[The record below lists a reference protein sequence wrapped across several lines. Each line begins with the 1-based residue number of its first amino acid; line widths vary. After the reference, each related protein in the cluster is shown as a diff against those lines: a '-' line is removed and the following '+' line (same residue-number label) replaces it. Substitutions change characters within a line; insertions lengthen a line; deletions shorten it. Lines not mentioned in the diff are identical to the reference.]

1 MIYLKSNFFTKG
13 GFLVKKT
20 AIFLAIVVA
29 ILVLYSKAFAYKNTI
44 LVDGKPFY
52 YNVPD
57 VTIKVDGQN
66 FDTGETPPLILK
78 DSTLIPV
85 RVISEKGFGANVVW
99 EDKTKSVTITKDKS
113 VKLTIGSDIALV
125 DGKEVKL
132 TAPARIIGIKDKGYT
147 YIPFRFLFETFGYK
161 VEWDQ
166 KNYQI
171 NTVSPPKIA
180 NIIGF
185 TSNYNNGVFSVNI
198 TADNPIKYKQGI
210 LEDPGNI
217 RIYVDM
223 ENAVWDKGK
232 TNIPINKKNL
242 TNAVI
247 AQNQTQPVPKVRAV
261 IYLTDV
267 VPYNITSS
275 DDGTNLT
282 ISFDIGTSYVTGISF
297 AKEGSYDKVIIN
309 CDAEQFNTQKVGD
322 NKIVLD
328 ISDAVLKLPDGNKA
342 GQIPVEGNV
351 ITAIRYSQFDNNT
364 VRIVADTTS
373 KTDYSVKMIDKNIIM
388 LVLKSEPNELPLI
401 YIDPGHGGSDPG
413 AIGIGGLRES
423 DVVLGIALKLNSLL
437 TKGGFRTMM
446 SRDSDVF
453 VDLITRSQEANNA
466 GADAF
471 ISIHANAFGTPNPK
485 GTEIWYYPNGYNNDI
500 RDNKTFAQI
509 IHDNLIK
516 EINTVDR
523 GLKEGPNLSVLNK
536 TKMPAILIE
545 TGFITNPDDAALLQD
560 DAFQWQVAQGIY
572 NGIVEYFK
580 KLKEGTISPTVS
592 TSVYSTNN
600 TNSNP

>member
-1 MIYLKSNFFTKG
+1 M
-13 GFLVKKT
+13 KKI
-20 AIFLAIVVA
+20 ALFVAMVVA
-29 ILVLYSKAFAYKNTI
+29 ILASYSMAFAYKNTI

-57 VTIKVDGQN
+57 ITIKVAGQN
-66 FDTGETPPLILK
+66 FDTGNTPPLILK

-85 RVISEKGFGANVVW
+85 RVISEKGFGAKVEW
-99 EDKTKSVTITKDKS
+99 DDKTKSVTITKDKT
-113 VKLTIGSDIALV
+113 VRLTIGSDVALV

-132 TAPARIIGIKDKGYT
+132 VAPARIIGIGNEGYT

-171 NTVSPPKIA
+171 NAASPPKIA
-180 NIIGF
+180 NITNF
-185 TSNYNNGVFSVNI
+185 TTSYNNGVFSVNI
-198 TADNPIKYKQGI
+198 TADSPIKYSQGVI
-210 LEDPGNI
+210 EDRGNI
-217 RIYVDM
+217 RIYVDI
-223 ENAVWDKGK
+223 ENAIWDKGRID
-232 TNIPINKKNL
+232 IPINKKSL
-242 TNAVI
+242 VNAVI

-267 VPYNITSS
+267 VPYNITKSQDS
-275 DDGTNLT
+275 TNLT
-282 ISFDIGTSYVTGISF
+282 ISFDVGTSYVTGISF
-297 AKEGSYDKVIIN
+297 AKEGDYDKVIIN

-322 NKIVLD
+322 NKIVVD
-328 ISDAVLKLPDGNKA
+328 ISDAILKMPDGSKA
-342 GQIPVEGNV
+342 GQIPVQGNV
-351 ITAIRYSQFDNNT
+351 ITAIRYSQYNNDT
-364 VRIVADTTS
+364 VRVVADTTG
-373 KTDYSVKMIDKNIIM
+373 KVDYSVKILDKNIIM
-388 LVLKSEPNELPLI
+388 LVLKSQPNEMPLI

-437 TKGGFRTMM
+437 TKGGFRTTM

-453 VDLITRSQEANNA
+453 IDLVTRSQEANNA
-466 GADAF
+466 GADVF
-471 ISIHANAFGTPNPK
+471 ISIHTNAFGTPTPK
-485 GTEIWYYPNGYNNDI
+485 GTEIWYYPNGYKGDT

-509 IHDNLIK
+509 IHDNLMK

-545 TGFITNPDDAALLQD
+545 TAFITNPDDAALLQD
-560 DAFQWQVAQGIY
+560 DAFQWKVAQGIY

-580 KLKEGTISPTVS
+580 KLKEGSISATVS
-592 TSVYSTNN
+592 NSVYDTNN

>member
-1 MIYLKSNFFTKG
+1 M
-13 GFLVKKT
+13 KKI
-20 AIFLAIVVA
+20 ALFVAMVVA
-29 ILVLYSKAFAYKNTI
+29 ILASYSIAFAYKNTI

-57 VTIKVDGQN
+57 ITIKVAGQN
-66 FDTGETPPLILK
+66 FDTGKTPPLILK

-85 RVISEKGFGANVVW
+85 RVISEKGFGAKVEW
-99 EDKTKSVTITKDKS
+99 DDKTKSVTITKDKT
-113 VKLTIGSDIALV
+113 VRLTIGSDVALV

-132 TAPARIIGIKDKGYT
+132 VAPARIIGIGNEGYT

-171 NTVSPPKIA
+171 NAASPPKIA
-180 NIIGF
+180 NITSF
-185 TSNYNNGVFSVNI
+185 TTSYNNGVFSVNI
-198 TADNPIKYKQGI
+198 TADSPIKYSQGVI
-210 LEDPGNI
+210 EDPGNI
-217 RIYVDM
+217 RIYVDI
-223 ENAVWDKGK
+223 ENAIWDKGRID
-232 TNIPINKKNL
+232 IPINKKSL
-242 TNAVI
+242 VNAVI

-267 VPYNITSS
+267 VPYNITKSQDS
-275 DDGTNLT
+275 TNLT

-297 AKEGSYDKVIIN
+297 AKEGDYDKVIIN

-322 NKIVLD
+322 NKIVVD
-328 ISDAVLKLPDGNKA
+328 ISDAILKMPDGSKA
-342 GQIPVEGNV
+342 GQIPVQGNV
-351 ITAIRYSQFDNNT
+351 ITAIRYSQYNNDT
-364 VRIVADTTS
+364 VRVVADTTG
-373 KTDYSVKMIDKNIIM
+373 KADYSVKILDKNIIM
-388 LVLKSEPNELPLI
+388 LVLKSQPNEMPLI

-413 AIGIGGLRES
+413 AIGVGGLRES

-437 TKGGFRTMM
+437 TKGGFRTTM

-453 VDLITRSQEANNA
+453 IDLVTRSQEANNA
-466 GADAF
+466 GADVF
-471 ISIHANAFGTPNPK
+471 ISIHTNAFGTPTPK
-485 GTEIWYYPNGYNNDI
+485 GTEIWYYPNGYKGDT

-509 IHDNLIK
+509 IHDNLMK

-545 TGFITNPDDAALLQD
+545 TAFITNPDDAALLQD
-560 DAFQWQVAQGIY
+560 DAFQWKVAQGIY

-580 KLKEGTISPTVS
+580 KLKEGSISATVS
-592 TSVYSTNN
+592 NSVYDTNN

>member
-1 MIYLKSNFFTKG
+1 M
-13 GFLVKKT
+13 KKI
-20 AIFLAIVVA
+20 ALFVAMVVA
-29 ILVLYSKAFAYKNTI
+29 ILASYSMAFAYKNTI

-57 VTIKVDGQN
+57 ITIKVAGQN
-66 FDTGETPPLILK
+66 FDTGKTPPLILK

-85 RVISEKGFGANVVW
+85 RVISEKGFGAKVEW
-99 EDKTKSVTITKDKS
+99 DDKTKSVTITKDKT
-113 VKLTIGSDIALV
+113 VRLTIGSDVALV

-132 TAPARIIGIKDKGYT
+132 VAPARIIGIGNEGYT

-171 NTVSPPKIA
+171 NAASPPKIA
-180 NIIGF
+180 NITSF
-185 TSNYNNGVFSVNI
+185 TTSYNNGVFSVNI
-198 TADNPIKYKQGI
+198 TADSPIKYSQGVI
-210 LEDPGNI
+210 EDPGNI
-217 RIYVDM
+217 RIYVDI
-223 ENAVWDKGK
+223 ENAIWDKGRID
-232 TNIPINKKNL
+232 IPINKKSL
-242 TNAVI
+242 VNAVI

-267 VPYNITSS
+267 VPYNITKSQDS
-275 DDGTNLT
+275 TNLT

-297 AKEGSYDKVIIN
+297 AKEGDYDKVIIN

-322 NKIVLD
+322 NKIVVD
-328 ISDAVLKLPDGNKA
+328 ISDAILKMPDGSKA
-342 GQIPVEGNV
+342 GQIPVQGNV
-351 ITAIRYSQFDNNT
+351 ITAIRYSQYNNDT
-364 VRIVADTTS
+364 VRVVADTTG
-373 KTDYSVKMIDKNIIM
+373 KADYSVRILDKNIIM
-388 LVLKSEPNELPLI
+388 LVLKSQPNEMPLI

-413 AIGIGGLRES
+413 AIGVGGLRES

-437 TKGGFRTMM
+437 TKGGFRTTM

-453 VDLITRSQEANNA
+453 IDLVTRSQEANNA
-466 GADAF
+466 GADVF
-471 ISIHANAFGTPNPK
+471 ISIHTNAFGTPTPK
-485 GTEIWYYPNGYNNDI
+485 GTEIWYYPNGYKGDT

-509 IHDNLIK
+509 IHDNLMK

-545 TGFITNPDDAALLQD
+545 TAFITNPDDAALLQD
-560 DAFQWQVAQGIY
+560 DAFQWKVAQGIY

-580 KLKEGTISPTVS
+580 KLKEGSISATVS
-592 TSVYSTNN
+592 NSVYDTNN

>member
-1 MIYLKSNFFTKG
+1 M
-13 GFLVKKT
+13 KKI
-20 AIFLAIVVA
+20 ALFVAMVVA
-29 ILVLYSKAFAYKNTI
+29 ILASYSMAFAYKNTI

-57 VTIKVDGQN
+57 ITIKVAGQN
-66 FDTGETPPLILK
+66 FDTGKTPPLILK

-85 RVISEKGFGANVVW
+85 RVISEKGFGAKVEW
-99 EDKTKSVTITKDKS
+99 DDKTKSVTITKDKT
-113 VKLTIGSDIALV
+113 VRLTIGSDVALV

-132 TAPARIIGIKDKGYT
+132 VAPARIIGIGNEGYT

-171 NTVSPPKIA
+171 NAASPPKIA
-180 NIIGF
+180 NITSF
-185 TSNYNNGVFSVNI
+185 TTSYNNGVFSANI
-198 TADNPIKYKQGI
+198 TSDSPIKYSQGVI
-210 LEDPGNI
+210 EDPGNI
-217 RIYVDM
+217 RIYVDI
-223 ENAVWDKGK
+223 ENAIWDKGRID
-232 TNIPINKKNL
+232 IPINKKSL
-242 TNAVI
+242 VNAVI

-267 VPYNITSS
+267 VPYNITKSQDS
-275 DDGTNLT
+275 TNLT
-282 ISFDIGTSYVTGISF
+282 ISFDVGTSYVTGISF
-297 AKEGSYDKVIIN
+297 AKEGDYDKVIIN

-322 NKIVLD
+322 NKIVVD
-328 ISDAVLKLPDGNKA
+328 MSDAILKMPDGSKA
-342 GQIPVEGNV
+342 GQIPVQGNV
-351 ITAIRYSQFDNNT
+351 ITAIRYSQYNNDT
-364 VRIVADTTS
+364 VRVVADTTG
-373 KTDYSVKMIDKNIIM
+373 KADYSVKILDKNIIM
-388 LVLKSEPNELPLI
+388 LVLKSQPNEMPLI

-413 AIGIGGLRES
+413 AIGVGGLRES

-437 TKGGFRTMM
+437 TKGGFRTTM

-453 VDLITRSQEANNA
+453 IDLVTRSQEANNA
-466 GADAF
+466 GADVF
-471 ISIHANAFGTPNPK
+471 ISIHTNAFGTPTPK
-485 GTEIWYYPNGYNNDI
+485 GTEIWYYPNGYKGDT

-509 IHDNLIK
+509 IHDNLMK

-545 TGFITNPDDAALLQD
+545 TAFITNPDDAALLQD
-560 DAFQWQVAQGIY
+560 DAFQWKVAQGIY

-580 KLKEGTISPTVS
+580 KLKEGSISATVS
-592 TSVYSTNN
+592 NSVYDTNN

>member
-1 MIYLKSNFFTKG
+1 M
-13 GFLVKKT
+13 KKI
-20 AIFLAIVVA
+20 ALFVAMVVA
-29 ILVLYSKAFAYKNTI
+29 ILASYSIAFAYKNTI

-57 VTIKVDGQN
+57 ITIKVAGQN
-66 FDTGETPPLILK
+66 FDTGKTPPLILK

-85 RVISEKGFGANVVW
+85 RVISEKGFGAKVEW
-99 EDKTKSVTITKDKS
+99 DDKTKSVTITKDKT
-113 VKLTIGSDIALV
+113 VRLTIGSDVALV

-132 TAPARIIGIKDKGYT
+132 VAPARIIGIGNDGYT

-171 NTVSPPKIA
+171 NAASPPKIA
-180 NIIGF
+180 NITSF
-185 TSNYNNGVFSVNI
+185 TTSYNNGVFSVNI
-198 TADNPIKYKQGI
+198 TADSPIKYSQGVI
-210 LEDPGNI
+210 EDPGNI
-217 RIYVDM
+217 RIYVDI
-223 ENAVWDKGK
+223 ENAIWDKGRID
-232 TNIPINKKNL
+232 IPINKKSL
-242 TNAVI
+242 VNAVI

-267 VPYNITSS
+267 VPYNITKSQDS
-275 DDGTNLT
+275 TNLT

-297 AKEGSYDKVIIN
+297 AKEGDYDKVIIN
-309 CDAEQFNTQKVGD
+309 CNAEQFNTQKVGD
-322 NKIVLD
+322 NKIVVD
-328 ISDAVLKLPDGNKA
+328 ISDAILKMPDGSKA
-342 GQIPVEGNV
+342 GQIPVQGNV
-351 ITAIRYSQFDNNT
+351 ITAIRYSQYNNDT
-364 VRIVADTTS
+364 VRVVADTTG
-373 KTDYSVKMIDKNIIM
+373 KADYSVKILDKNIIM
-388 LVLKSEPNELPLI
+388 LVLKSQPNEMPLI

-413 AIGIGGLRES
+413 AIGVGGLRES

-437 TKGGFRTMM
+437 TKGGFRTTM

-453 VDLITRSQEANNA
+453 IDLVTRSQEANNA
-466 GADAF
+466 GADVF
-471 ISIHANAFGTPNPK
+471 ISIHTNAFGTPTPK
-485 GTEIWYYPNGYNNDI
+485 GTEIWYYPDGYKGDT

-509 IHDNLIK
+509 IHDNLMK

-545 TGFITNPDDAALLQD
+545 TAFITNPDDAALLQD
-560 DAFQWQVAQGIY
+560 DAFQWKVAQGIY

-580 KLKEGTISPTVS
+580 KLKEGSISATVS
-592 TSVYSTNN
+592 NSVYDTNN

>member
-1 MIYLKSNFFTKG
+1 
-13 GFLVKKT
+13 VKKI
-20 AIFLAIVVA
+20 ALFVAMVVA
-29 ILVLYSKAFAYKNTI
+29 ILASYSIAFAYKNTI

-57 VTIKVDGQN
+57 ITIKVAGQN
-66 FDTGETPPLILK
+66 FDTGKTPPLILK

-85 RVISEKGFGANVVW
+85 RVISEKGFGAKVEW
-99 EDKTKSVTITKDKS
+99 DDKTKSVTITKDKT
-113 VKLTIGSDIALV
+113 VRLTIGSDVALV

-132 TAPARIIGIKDKGYT
+132 VAPARIIGIGNEGYT

-171 NTVSPPKIA
+171 NAASPPKIA
-180 NIIGF
+180 NITSF
-185 TSNYNNGVFSVNI
+185 TTSYNNGVFSVNI
-198 TADNPIKYKQGI
+198 TADSPIKYSQGVI
-210 LEDPGNI
+210 EDPGNI
-217 RIYVDM
+217 RIYVDI
-223 ENAVWDKGK
+223 ENAIWDKGRID
-232 TNIPINKKNL
+232 IPINKKSL
-242 TNAVI
+242 VNAVI

-267 VPYNITSS
+267 VPYNITKSQDS
-275 DDGTNLT
+275 TNLT

-297 AKEGSYDKVIIN
+297 AKEGDYDKVIIN

-322 NKIVLD
+322 NKIVVD
-328 ISDAVLKLPDGNKA
+328 ISDAILKMPDGSKA
-342 GQIPVEGNV
+342 GQIPVQGNV
-351 ITAIRYSQFDNNT
+351 ITAIRYSQYNNDT
-364 VRIVADTTS
+364 VRVVADTTG
-373 KTDYSVKMIDKNIIM
+373 KADYSVKILDKNIIM
-388 LVLKSEPNELPLI
+388 LVLKSQPNEMPLI

-413 AIGIGGLRES
+413 AIGVGGLRES

-437 TKGGFRTMM
+437 TKGGFRTTM

-453 VDLITRSQEANNA
+453 IDLVTRSQEANNA
-466 GADAF
+466 GADVF
-471 ISIHANAFGTPNPK
+471 ISIHTNAFGTPTPK
-485 GTEIWYYPNGYNNDI
+485 GTEIWYYPNGYKGDT

-509 IHDNLIK
+509 IHDNLMK

-545 TGFITNPDDAALLQD
+545 TAFITNPDDAALLQD
-560 DAFQWQVAQGIY
+560 DAFQWKVAQGIY

-580 KLKEGTISPTVS
+580 KLKEGSISATVS
-592 TSVYSTNN
+592 NSVYDTNN

>member
-1 MIYLKSNFFTKG
+1 M
-13 GFLVKKT
+13 KKI
-20 AIFLAIVVA
+20 ALFVAMVVA
-29 ILVLYSKAFAYKNTI
+29 ILASYSMAFAYKNTI

-57 VTIKVDGQN
+57 ITIKVAGQN
-66 FDTGETPPLILK
+66 FDTGNTPPLILK

-85 RVISEKGFGANVVW
+85 RVISEKGFGAKVEW
-99 EDKTKSVTITKDKS
+99 DDKTKSVTITKDKT
-113 VKLTIGSDIALV
+113 VRLTIGSDVALV

-132 TAPARIIGIKDKGYT
+132 VAPARIIGIGNEGYT

-171 NTVSPPKIA
+171 NAASPPKIA
-180 NIIGF
+180 NITSF
-185 TSNYNNGVFSVNI
+185 TTSYNNGVFSVNI
-198 TADNPIKYKQGI
+198 TADSPIKYSQGVI
-210 LEDPGNI
+210 EDPGNI
-217 RIYVDM
+217 RIYVDI
-223 ENAVWDKGK
+223 ENAIWDKGRID
-232 TNIPINKKNL
+232 IPINKKSL
-242 TNAVI
+242 VNAVI

-267 VPYNITSS
+267 VPYNITKSQDS
-275 DDGTNLT
+275 TNLT
-282 ISFDIGTSYVTGISF
+282 ISFDVGTSYVTGISF
-297 AKEGSYDKVIIN
+297 AKEGDYDKVIIN

-322 NKIVLD
+322 NKIVVD
-328 ISDAVLKLPDGNKA
+328 ISDAILKMPDGSKA
-342 GQIPVEGNV
+342 GQIPVQGNV
-351 ITAIRYSQFDNNT
+351 ITAIRYSQYNNDT
-364 VRIVADTTS
+364 VRVVADTTG
-373 KTDYSVKMIDKNIIM
+373 KADYSVKILDKNIIM
-388 LVLKSEPNELPLI
+388 LVLKSQPNEMPLI

-413 AIGIGGLRES
+413 AIGVGGLRES

-437 TKGGFRTMM
+437 TKGGFRTTM

-453 VDLITRSQEANNA
+453 IDLVTRSQEANNA
-466 GADAF
+466 GADVF
-471 ISIHANAFGTPNPK
+471 ISIHTNAFGTPTPK
-485 GTEIWYYPNGYNNDI
+485 GTEIWYYPNGYKGDT

-509 IHDNLIK
+509 IHDNLMK

-545 TGFITNPDDAALLQD
+545 TAFITNPDDAALLQD
-560 DAFQWQVAQGIY
+560 DAFQWKVAQGIY

-580 KLKEGTISPTVS
+580 KLKEGSISATVS
-592 TSVYSTNN
+592 NSVYDTNN

>member
-1 MIYLKSNFFTKG
+1 M
-13 GFLVKKT
+13 KKI
-20 AIFLAIVVA
+20 ALFVAMVVA
-29 ILVLYSKAFAYKNTI
+29 ILASYSMAFAYKNTI

-57 VTIKVDGQN
+57 ITIKVAGQN
-66 FDTGETPPLILK
+66 FDTGKTPPLILK

-85 RVISEKGFGANVVW
+85 RVISEKGFGAKVEW
-99 EDKTKSVTITKDKS
+99 DDKTKSVTITKDKT
-113 VKLTIGSDIALV
+113 VRLTIGSDVALV

-132 TAPARIIGIKDKGYT
+132 VAPARIIGIGNEGYT

-171 NTVSPPKIA
+171 NAASPPKIA
-180 NIIGF
+180 NITSF
-185 TSNYNNGVFSVNI
+185 TTSYNNGVFSVNI
-198 TADNPIKYKQGI
+198 TADSPIKYSQGVI
-210 LEDPGNI
+210 EDPGNI
-217 RIYVDM
+217 RIYVDI
-223 ENAVWDKGK
+223 ENAIWDKGRID
-232 TNIPINKKNL
+232 IPINKKSL
-242 TNAVI
+242 VNAVI

-267 VPYNITSS
+267 VPYNITKSQDS
-275 DDGTNLT
+275 TNLT

-297 AKEGSYDKVIIN
+297 AKEGDYDKVIIN

-322 NKIVLD
+322 NKIVVD
-328 ISDAVLKLPDGNKA
+328 ISDAILKMPDGSKA
-342 GQIPVEGNV
+342 GQIPVQGNV
-351 ITAIRYSQFDNNT
+351 ITAIRYSQYNNDT
-364 VRIVADTTS
+364 VRVVADTTG
-373 KTDYSVKMIDKNIIM
+373 KADYSVKILDKNIIM
-388 LVLKSEPNELPLI
+388 LVLKSQPNEMPLI

-413 AIGIGGLRES
+413 AIGVGGLRES

-437 TKGGFRTMM
+437 TKGGFRTTM

-453 VDLITRSQEANNA
+453 IDLVTRSQEANNA
-466 GADAF
+466 GADVF
-471 ISIHANAFGTPNPK
+471 ISIHTNAFGTPTPK
-485 GTEIWYYPNGYNNDI
+485 GTEIWYYPNGYKGDT

-509 IHDNLIK
+509 IHDNLMK

-545 TGFITNPDDAALLQD
+545 TAFITNPDDAALLQD
-560 DAFQWQVAQGIY
+560 DAFQWKVAQGIY

-580 KLKEGTISPTVS
+580 KLKEGSISATVS
-592 TSVYSTNN
+592 NSVYDTNN

>member
-1 MIYLKSNFFTKG
+1 
-13 GFLVKKT
+13 VKKI
-20 AIFLAIVVA
+20 ALFVAMVVA
-29 ILVLYSKAFAYKNTI
+29 ILASYSMAFAYKNTI

-57 VTIKVDGQN
+57 ITIKVAGQN
-66 FDTGETPPLILK
+66 FDTGKTPPLILK

-85 RVISEKGFGANVVW
+85 RVISEKGFGAKVEW
-99 EDKTKSVTITKDKS
+99 DDKTKSVTITKDKT
-113 VKLTIGSDIALV
+113 VRLTIGSDVALV

-132 TAPARIIGIKDKGYT
+132 VAPARIIGIGNEGYT

-171 NTVSPPKIA
+171 NAASPPKIA
-180 NIIGF
+180 NITSF
-185 TSNYNNGVFSVNI
+185 TTSYNNGVFSVNI
-198 TADNPIKYKQGI
+198 TADSPIKYSQGVI
-210 LEDPGNI
+210 EDPGNI
-217 RIYVDM
+217 RIYVDI
-223 ENAVWDKGK
+223 ENAIWDKGRID
-232 TNIPINKKNL
+232 IPINKKSL
-242 TNAVI
+242 VNAVI

-267 VPYNITSS
+267 VPYNITKSQDS
-275 DDGTNLT
+275 TNLT

-297 AKEGSYDKVIIN
+297 AKEGDYDKVIIN

-322 NKIVLD
+322 NKIVVD
-328 ISDAVLKLPDGNKA
+328 ISDAILKMPDGSKA
-342 GQIPVEGNV
+342 GQIPVQGNV
-351 ITAIRYSQFDNNT
+351 ITAIRYSQYNNDT
-364 VRIVADTTS
+364 VRVVADTTG
-373 KTDYSVKMIDKNIIM
+373 KADYSVKILDKNIIM
-388 LVLKSEPNELPLI
+388 LVLKSQPNEMPLI

-413 AIGIGGLRES
+413 AIGVGGLRES

-437 TKGGFRTMM
+437 TKGGFRTTM

-453 VDLITRSQEANNA
+453 IDLVTRSQEANNA
-466 GADAF
+466 GADVF
-471 ISIHANAFGTPNPK
+471 ISIHTNAFGTPTPK
-485 GTEIWYYPNGYNNDI
+485 GTEIWYYPNGYKGDT

-509 IHDNLIK
+509 IHDNLMK

-545 TGFITNPDDAALLQD
+545 TAFITNPDDAALLQD
-560 DAFQWQVAQGIY
+560 DAFQWKVAQGIY

-580 KLKEGTISPTVS
+580 KLKEGSISATVS
-592 TSVYSTNN
+592 NSVYDTNN

>member
-1 MIYLKSNFFTKG
+1 M
-13 GFLVKKT
+13 KKI
-20 AIFLAIVVA
+20 ALFVAMVVA
-29 ILVLYSKAFAYKNTI
+29 ILASYSMAFAYKNTI

-57 VTIKVDGQN
+57 ITIKVAGQN
-66 FDTGETPPLILK
+66 FDTGKTPPLILK

-85 RVISEKGFGANVVW
+85 RVISEKGFGAKVEW
-99 EDKTKSVTITKDKS
+99 DDKTKSVTITKDKT
-113 VKLTIGSDIALV
+113 VRLTIGSDVALV

-132 TAPARIIGIKDKGYT
+132 VAPARIIGIGNEGYT

-171 NTVSPPKIA
+171 NAASPPKIA
-180 NIIGF
+180 NITSF
-185 TSNYNNGVFSVNI
+185 TTSYNNGVFSVNI
-198 TADNPIKYKQGI
+198 TADSPIKYSQGVI
-210 LEDPGNI
+210 EDPGNI
-217 RIYVDM
+217 RIYVDI
-223 ENAVWDKGK
+223 ENAIWDKGRI
-232 TNIPINKKNL
+232 NIPINKKSL
-242 TNAVI
+242 VNAVI

-267 VPYNITSS
+267 VPYNITKSQDS
-275 DDGTNLT
+275 TNLT

-297 AKEGSYDKVIIN
+297 AKEGDYDKVIIN

-322 NKIVLD
+322 NKIVVD
-328 ISDAVLKLPDGNKA
+328 ISDAILKMPDGSKA
-342 GQIPVEGNV
+342 GQIPVQGNV
-351 ITAIRYSQFDNNT
+351 ITAIRYSQYNNDT
-364 VRIVADTTS
+364 VRVVADTTG
-373 KTDYSVKMIDKNIIM
+373 KADYSVKIIDKNIIM
-388 LVLKSEPNELPLI
+388 LVLKSQPNEMPLI

-413 AIGIGGLRES
+413 AIGVGGLRES

-437 TKGGFRTMM
+437 TKGGFRTTM

-453 VDLITRSQEANNA
+453 IDLVTRSQEANNA
-466 GADAF
+466 GADVF
-471 ISIHANAFGTPNPK
+471 ISIHTNAFGTPTPK
-485 GTEIWYYPNGYNNDI
+485 GTEIWYYPNGYKGDT

-509 IHDNLIK
+509 IHDNLMK

-545 TGFITNPDDAALLQD
+545 TAFITNPDDAALLQD
-560 DAFQWQVAQGIY
+560 DAFQWKVAQGIY

-580 KLKEGTISPTVS
+580 KLKEGSISATVS
-592 TSVYSTNN
+592 NSVYDTNN

>member
-1 MIYLKSNFFTKG
+1 
-13 GFLVKKT
+13 VKKI
-20 AIFLAIVVA
+20 ALFVAMVVA
-29 ILVLYSKAFAYKNTI
+29 ILASYSMAFAYKNTI

-57 VTIKVDGQN
+57 ITIKVAGQN
-66 FDTGETPPLILK
+66 FDTGKTPPLILK

-85 RVISEKGFGANVVW
+85 RVISEKGFGAKVEW
-99 EDKTKSVTITKDKS
+99 DDKTKSVTITKDKT
-113 VKLTIGSDIALV
+113 VRLTIGSDVALV

-132 TAPARIIGIKDKGYT
+132 VAPARIIGIGNEGYT

-171 NTVSPPKIA
+171 NAASPPKIA
-180 NIIGF
+180 NITSF
-185 TSNYNNGVFSVNI
+185 TTSYNNGVFSVNI
-198 TADNPIKYKQGI
+198 TADSPIKYSQGVI
-210 LEDPGNI
+210 EDPGNI
-217 RIYVDM
+217 RIYVDI
-223 ENAVWDKGK
+223 ENAIWDKGRID
-232 TNIPINKKNL
+232 IPINKKSL
-242 TNAVI
+242 VNAVI

-267 VPYNITSS
+267 VPYNITKSQDS
-275 DDGTNLT
+275 TNLT

-297 AKEGSYDKVIIN
+297 AKEGDYDKVIIN

-322 NKIVLD
+322 NKIVVD
-328 ISDAVLKLPDGNKA
+328 ISDAILKMPDGSKA
-342 GQIPVEGNV
+342 GQIPVQGNV
-351 ITAIRYSQFDNNT
+351 ITAIRYSQYNNDT
-364 VRIVADTTS
+364 VRVVADTTG
-373 KTDYSVKMIDKNIIM
+373 KADYSVRILDKNIIM
-388 LVLKSEPNELPLI
+388 LVLKSQPNEMPLI

-413 AIGIGGLRES
+413 AIGVGGLRES

-437 TKGGFRTMM
+437 TKGGFRTTM

-453 VDLITRSQEANNA
+453 IDLVTRSQEANNA
-466 GADAF
+466 GADVF
-471 ISIHANAFGTPNPK
+471 ISIHTNAFGTPTPK
-485 GTEIWYYPNGYNNDI
+485 GTEIWYYPNGYKGDT

-509 IHDNLIK
+509 IHDNLMK

-545 TGFITNPDDAALLQD
+545 TAFITNPDDAALLQD
-560 DAFQWQVAQGIY
+560 DAFQWKVAQGIY

-580 KLKEGTISPTVS
+580 KLKEGSISATVS
-592 TSVYSTNN
+592 NSVYDTNN